1 MAYYDFEY
9 LREQAIRDQKFA
21 DELKDREAM
30 AVSEAEDFAEKKR
43 NLIEVAKRKKEVFG
57 EFCNFVKDTLLSEAI
72 KSMYLPALSL
82 DESSREFKL
91 ANNLVTEFIKEN
103 GGYSTI
109 FLKNNANTLFIE
121 ALRMNIE
128 NHAAAII
135 EAADS
140 EDPTSLVVDKSNIK
154 DFLDDIAKEPD
165 YESIKDAIKTRVSNA
180 EEEFVANIMSD
191 KEAMNQLID
200 DTNNRLDAIKS
211 DENIDDTTKEA
222 ITKDTTQEST
232 RMIRDLYDKDIKTI
246 FEAMVEKLSKSVIEK
261 ESLRESYT
269 LESGKIDIDRIV
281 ESVRCMYGFVE
292 TVNACKLEKINES
305 YLEDLIR
312 SM

>member
-9 LREQAIRDQKFA
+9 LKEQAMRDQKLV
-21 DELKDREAM
+21 DEVKNREAQM
-30 AVSEAEDFAEKKR
+30 IAEAEDFAEQKR
-43 NLIEVAKRKKEVFG
+43 NLIEVARRKKEVFG
-57 EFCNFVKDTLLSEAI
+57 EYCKFVKDTLLSEAI
-72 KSMYLPALSL
+72 KSIYLPALSL

-128 NHAAAII
+128 AHAASII

-140 EDPTSLVVDKSNIK
+140 EDPSSLVVDKTSIK
-154 DFLDDIAKEPD
+154 DFLDDIVKEPD
-165 YESIKDAIKTRVSNA
+165 YENIKDAIKTRVSNA
-180 EEEFVANIMSD
+180 EEEFIANLMSD

-200 DTNNRLDAIKS
+200 DTNNKLDAIKS
-211 DENIDDTTKEA
+211 DENIDDATKEA

-232 RMIRDLYDKDIKTI
+232 KLIRDLYDKDIKTV

-261 ESLRESYT
+261 ETLRESYT
-269 LESGKIDIDRIV
+269 MESGKINIDKIV

-305 YLEDLIR
+305 YLEDLIK

>member
-128 NHAAAII
+128 NHAAVII